1 MIILLD
7 TNILIDALRNRGNR
21 RHLLADLVEQ
31 GHTLATSA
39 INVGEIYA
47 GMRSHEA
54 TDTDR
59 FLRSIESY
67 PITPAIARHAGMLKF
82 TYSQKG
88 KTLSLADMLV
98 AATALAHG
106 TSLIT
111 DNRKDFP
118 LPGLTFAA
126 TS

>member
-1 MIILLD
+1 
-7 TNILIDALRNRGNR
+7 
-21 RHLLADLVEQ
+21 LVEQ
-31 GHTLATSA
+31 GHTLATST

-47 GMRSHEA
+47 GMRSHET

-59 FLRSIESY
+59 LMRSIESY

-82 TYSQKG
+82 SYSQKG
-88 KTLSLADMLV
+88 KTFSLPGMIV

-106 TSLIT
+106 CSLMT

-118 LPGLTFAA
+118 VADLALHPLP
-126 TS
+126 